1 MKSSAL
7 SRSSLFFSVLL
18 VLSLQSLFSPRAAA
32 QSSFSQEQVQAV
44 LQAEAS
50 LNRISTA
57 AGRFLQISNE
67 GGIARGD
74 FFLSRPGRF
83 RFDYDAPSP
92 LALIADGR
100 NVIEIDMDLQ
110 SARRKS
116 LNATPLR
123 LFLSSN
129 VDFRNTANIEKVEIV
144 ADSLLVTMRDRGRP
158 NDGTLTLVVD
168 ANNFTLRA
176 WQIVDNKGERT
187 TVRLENMTYGLSIPP
202 QYFTD
207 PGY

>member
-7 SRSSLFFSVLL
+7 SRSSLFFSILL
-18 VLSLQSLFSPRAAA
+18 VLTLQSLFSPSAAA

-129 VDFRNTANIEKVEIV
+129 VDFRNTANIEKVEII

>member
-7 SRSSLFFSVLL
+7 SRSSLFFSILL
-18 VLSLQSLFSPRAAA
+18 VLTLQSLFSPSAAA